1 MGEAVDRISEI
12 EDTIVDKG
20 EAEKG
25 KEGYD
30 QITRQ
35 VQRPTG
41 FGEMKYQPYPTKM
54 DPTKIQKKMSER
66 KGQKV
71 FLNKFS

>member
-30 QITRQ
+30 
-35 VQRPTG
+35 
-41 FGEMKYQPYPTKM
+41 
-54 DPTKIQKKMSER
+54 
-66 KGQKV
+66 
-71 FLNKFS
+71 